1 MEKLY
6 IRLKK
11 WSQESLN
18 KAIEEAEK
26 KGYKQREFRN
36 SITQWK
42 EILILNDDWDYF
54 TSQTSAEDLNKE
66 WYKEHIIGE
75 EIEYKPHISEIKYRD
90 NIFTFI
96 FDKDFLLA
104 TIFLNWETIANDFLP
119 NIDNLWLLTNNS
131 EANEVFETDYNV
143 DILNRWMDY
152 VLDYKSKNN
161 GME

>member
-6 IRLKK
+6 IKFIEWDRN
-11 WSQESLN
+11 SLN
-18 KAIEEAEK
+18 EACKEAERLWYK
-26 KGYKQREFRN
+26 KRDN
-36 SITQWK
+36 INA
-42 EILILNDDWDYF
+42 LNFEWRGVLLLCDDWTYITWTREVD
-54 TSQTSAEDLNKE
+54 EIEKDL
-66 WYKEHIIGE
+66 YKE
-75 EIEYKPHISEIKYRD
+75 YTMKQYFKPSISEIKYRD